1 MPGRSVAQGMP
12 TPRSTTATFKTCST
26 TYCSAPGGVTGRNA
40 LRTQLQGQGGL
51 TPNQIAAKVKGHTTA
66 NEDAMQAEMDN
77 HLNAV
82 AELWAKTRASSLAT
96 P

>member
-1 MPGRSVAQGMP
+1 MP

-26 TYCSAPGGVTGRNA
+26 TYRSAPGGVTGRNA

-51 TPNQIAAKVKGHTTA
+51 TPNRIAARVKDHTTA
-66 NEDAMQAEMDN
+66 NEDVMQAEMDN

-82 AELWAKTRASSLAT
+82 AELWAKTRTSSLAT

>member
-1 MPGRSVAQGMP
+1 M
-12 TPRSTTATFKTCST
+12 
-26 TYCSAPGGVTGRNA
+26 TGRNA